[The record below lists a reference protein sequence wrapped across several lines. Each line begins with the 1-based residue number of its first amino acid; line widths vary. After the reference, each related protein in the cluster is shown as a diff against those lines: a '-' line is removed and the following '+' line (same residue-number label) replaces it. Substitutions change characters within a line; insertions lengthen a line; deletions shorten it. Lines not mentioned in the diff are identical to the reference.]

1 MEDEGDDV
9 YIARCCFDAKGGISK
24 EKTKKN
30 KSTNELMS
38 VRRMSRKHNKLVTNG
53 NSHLACQ

>member
-24 EKTKKN
+24 EKTNKN
-30 KSTNELMS
+30 KSANERS
-38 VRRMSRKHNKLVTNG
+38 KDVTQTQQIG
-53 NSHLACQ
+53 H